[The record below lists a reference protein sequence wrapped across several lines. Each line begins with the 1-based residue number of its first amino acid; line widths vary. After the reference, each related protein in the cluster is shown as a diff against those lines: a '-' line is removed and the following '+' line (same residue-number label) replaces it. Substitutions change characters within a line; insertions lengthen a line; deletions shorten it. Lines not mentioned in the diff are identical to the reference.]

1 MIFHLSE
8 FNIARMKASL
18 DDPLMAEFV
27 RLLADVNAAA
37 DSSPGFVWRLQTD
50 EGDATGIRAYDDPL
64 MLNLSVWETVESLK
78 EYTYR
83 SLHATPFRKR
93 KEWFEPF
100 DGPSLVLWWIP
111 KGKDPDRRR
120 RSRQLNQLTIDGP
133 TAEAFSFKQ
142 TFRVIQTSS

>member
-111 KGKDPDRRR
+111 KGK
-120 RSRQLNQLTIDGP
+120 IP
-133 TAEAFSFKQ
+133 TVEEG
-142 TFRVIQTSS
+142 RDN